1 MQTHIE
7 LGEEE
12 ARIAI
17 DTALAELRRRGKA
30 ATVAVGD
37 RAGEII
43 ALWKMNGASLPSV
56 GIAQNKVFTSSRCRN
71 FSGEVG
77 RSTFADNALMS
88 YHGSSRYVGWD
99 GGAPVMIDGTCAG
112 SVAVSGL
119 AGEEDLEIAEMAVKA
134 ILASLKP

>member
-17 DTALAELRRRGKA
+17 DTALNELRRRGKA
-30 ATVAVGD
+30 ATIAVGD

-43 ALWKMNGASLPSV
+43 ALWKMNGANLPSV
-56 GIAQNKVFTSSRCRN
+56 GIAQNKVFTAARVRGY
-71 FSGEVG
+71 SGDVG
-77 RSTFADNALMS
+77 RATFADNALMS
-88 YHGSSRYVGWD
+88 YHGSARYVGWD
-99 GGAPVMIDGTCAG
+99 GGAPVMIDGHCVG

-119 AGEEDLEIAEMAVKA
+119 AGEEDLELAEMAVKA
-134 ILASLKP
+134 ILASLKA

>member
-17 DTALAELRRRGKA
+17 DTALTELRRRGKA
-30 ATVAVGD
+30 ATVAVAD
-37 RAGEII
+37 RAGEVI

-56 GIAQNKVFTSSRCRN
+56 TIAQNKVFTTSRVRGY
-71 FSGEVG
+71 SGDVG
-77 RSTFADNALMS
+77 RATFADNALMS

-99 GGAPVMIDGTCAG
+99 GGAPVMVNGACAG

-134 ILASLKP
+134 ILASIKV